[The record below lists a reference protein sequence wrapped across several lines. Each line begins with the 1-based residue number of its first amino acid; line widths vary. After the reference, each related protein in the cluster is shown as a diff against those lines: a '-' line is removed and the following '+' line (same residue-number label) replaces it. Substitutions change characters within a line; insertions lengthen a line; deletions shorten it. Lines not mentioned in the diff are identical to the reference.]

1 MLAWAPNYGT
11 QAELVTRR
19 ANQPLEGAKAC
30 EPGNCLKPE
39 DLRTPRA
46 FNALLYLAPFWLT
59 PT

>member
-19 ANQPLEGAKAC
+19 AKQPLEGAKAC

-39 DLRTPRA
+39 DL
-46 FNALLYLAPFWLT
+46 